1 MELSPSQKKT
11 EKIVDELVKKGEITQ
26 KKGSDIVKTLLEKGK
41 DIRKEIEEI
50 VEKRVVNIHKKL
62 NIPTRADLEKLSKMI
77 TSLEKK
83 LKKG

>member
-1 MELSPSQKKT
+1 M
-11 EKIVDELVKKGEITQ
+11 DELVKKEETTQ
-26 KKGSDIVKTLLEKGK
+26 KKGPDIVKTLLEKGK

-62 NIPTRADLEKLSKMI
+62 NIPTRDDLEKLSKMI

>member
-1 MELSPSQKKT
+1 M
-11 EKIVDELVKKGEITQ
+11 DELVKKEEATQ
-26 KKGSDIVKTLLEKGK
+26 KKGPDIVKTLLEKGK
-41 DIRKEIEEI
+41 DIRKEIEGI

-62 NIPTRADLEKLSKMI
+62 NIPTRDDLEKLSKMI